1 MQQKQD
7 SRINIKNK
15 RASFDYEL
23 SDRIIAGI
31 VLYGTEIKS
40 IRDGKASLVDT
51 YCLFEKGELWLKNM
65 QISAYRLG
73 YYYNHDVKRD
83 RKLLLNRKELRK
95 YERASQETGY
105 TIIPTKI
112 FINEKGL
119 AKVEIALARGKKDYD
134 KRNSLREKDDRRDI
148 DRAIKRY

>member
-1 MQQKQD
+1 MKRGND
-7 SRINIKNK
+7 VNIRNK

-23 SDRIIAGI
+23 TDRMTAGI

-51 YCLFEKGELWLKNM
+51 YCMFEKGELWVKNM

-83 RKLLLNRKELRK
+83 RKLLLNRNELRK
-95 YERASQETGY
+95 LQRATTETGY
-105 TIIPTKI
+105 TIVPTRLY
-112 FINEKGL
+112 INEKGL
-119 AKVEIALARGKKDYD
+119 AKVEIAVARGKKNYD
-134 KRNSLREKDDRRDI
+134 KRQTLREQDDRRDI